1 MFEHIL
7 IVCTANICRS
17 PMGEALLR
25 RRLGERAVVVSAGTR
40 ALVGRPADER
50 VRELLLEQGLDLS
63 EHRARAIQPDLL
75 RWADLIL
82 AMEHPHL
89 QSIHRLDATARG
101 KSFLLGHWLGD
112 HEIADPYLGPPEVY
126 ANTLSEM
133 ERALASWLPKLGA
146 PAR

>member
-25 RRLGERAVVVSAGTR
+25 RRLGARAVVVSAGTR
-40 ALVGRPADER
+40 ALAGQPADER

-63 EHRARAIQPDLL
+63 THRARSVQPDLL

-82 AMEHPHL
+82 AMEHQHL
-89 QSIHRLDATARG
+89 QAIHRLDATARG

-133 ERALASWLPKLGA
+133 ERALASWLPKLGGQV
-146 PAR
+146 R